1 MKLYGNP
8 LSPFARKACVIAH
21 ALGLTLEEID
31 ILPLKDEGFRK
42 VNPLGKIPALALDD
56 GTIMIDSRVICEY
69 LDHLGGTKFFPH
81 DSSRW
86 KALTLQSLGDG
97 VGEAAVTYSILGRED
112 PAPAHARTRQMAA
125 MLAGMD
131 ALEHTEFS
139 DPPLIGEIA
148 VGCALGYIDF
158 RQPELDWRRSRPRL
172 TAWYAQFCEHPS
184 MKATAAKPR

>member
-21 ALGLTLEEID
+21 AHGIAMEQID
-31 ILPLKDEGFRK
+31 ILPLRDEGFRK
-42 VNPLGKIPALALDD
+42 VNPLGKIPALGLDD
-56 GTIMIDSRVICEY
+56 GTVMIDSRVICEY
-69 LDHLGGTKFFPH
+69 LDHLGGAKFFPR
-81 DSSRW
+81 DSGRW

-97 VGEAAVTYSILGRED
+97 VGEAAVSYSILGRED
-112 PAPAHARTRQMAA
+112 PAPVHARTRQMAA

-131 ALEHTEFS
+131 ALEHTAFS

-158 RQPELDWRRSRPRL
+158 RQPELDWRRSRL
-172 TAWYAQFCEHPS
+172 KLATWYAQFCEHHS
-184 MKATAAKPR
+184 MKATAAKPQ